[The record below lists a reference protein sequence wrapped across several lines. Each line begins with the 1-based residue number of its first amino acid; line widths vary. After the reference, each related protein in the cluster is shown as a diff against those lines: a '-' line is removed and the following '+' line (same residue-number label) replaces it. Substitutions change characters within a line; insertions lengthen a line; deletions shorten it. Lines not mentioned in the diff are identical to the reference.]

1 MKKFSVLISVLVCAG
16 IVLCLSSCGG
26 SGSEDETTTNYS
38 YVPQGS
44 EGTTATGENAPGD
57 KINIDK
63 SWQKNFSAEYEYYNP
78 EQSLVTMK
86 IKEKKSQNAFTVEY
100 VDTKSIL
107 YYKADGNNTD
117 YYVLIDNQEQQAHSV
132 LENKPFS
139 SLSSMFMKL
148 TEIDKDLPSQSN
160 VLYMYDEEVAGRP
173 CHKYIQRAYSGGKL
187 TQSVYVWIDKEYGFA
202 AKCEAYDEEN
212 IMTVMWRLNSFRTG
226 KLTDEDVFI
235 DLSQYNFTEE
245 TGGTVG

>member
-1 MKKFSVLISVLVCAG
+1 MKNFRIIISALLCA
-16 IVLCLSSCGG
+16 VTLLCFVSCGT
-26 SGSEDETTTNYS
+26 SGNEGETTTNYN
-38 YVPQGS
+38 YMPQGA
-44 EGTTATGENAPGD
+44 EGTTAQGQNSPGD

-78 EQSLVTMK
+78 EQSLATMK
-86 IKEKKSQNAFTVEY
+86 IKEKKSRNAFTVEY
-100 VDTKSIL
+100 VDTNSIL

-117 YYVLIDNQEQQAHSV
+117 YYVIIDGETEQAHSV

-148 TEIDKDLPSQSN
+148 SEVDKDLPSQSN
-160 VLYMYDEEVAGRP
+160 VLYMYDEEVAGRV

-187 TQSVYVWIDKEYGFA
+187 TQSVYVWIDKEFGFA

-212 IMTVMWRLNSFRTG
+212 IMTVMWRLTAFETG
-226 KLTDEDVFI
+226 KLSDSDVFI
-235 DLSQYNFTEE
+235 DVSQYTFKE
-245 TGGTVG
+245 TGGVAVG

>member
-1 MKKFSVLISVLVCAG
+1 MKKYSVIISILLCMG
-16 IVLCLSSCGG
+16 ILFCLSACGDG
-26 SGSEDETTTNYS
+26 AAEDETTTNYS
-38 YVPQGS
+38 YVPQGA
-44 EGTTATGENAPGD
+44 EGTTVAGENMPSD
-57 KINIDK
+57 KIAVDK
-63 SWQKNFSAEYEYYNP
+63 SWQRNFSAEYEYYNP
-78 EQSLVTMK
+78 EQSLATMK

-100 VDTKSIL
+100 VDTNSIL

-117 YYVLIDNQEQQAHSV
+117 YYVLIDGETEQAHSV

-148 TEIDKDLPSQSN
+148 TEVDKDLPSQSN

-202 AKCEAYDEEN
+202 AKCEAYDEDN
-212 IMTVMWRLNSFRTG
+212 IMTVMWRLTAFETG
-226 KLTDEDVFI
+226 SLSDSDVFI
-235 DLSQYNFTEE
+235 DLSQYTFAED
-245 TGGTVG
+245 GGVTVG

>member
-1 MKKFSVLISVLVCAG
+1 MRSLRILISVLLCAG
-16 IVLCLSSCGG
+16 IVFCLTCCGG
-26 SGSEDETTTNYS
+26 GTEDETTTNYS

-44 EGTTATGENAPGD
+44 EGTTDGGQNTPGD
-57 KINIDK
+57 TINVDK

-78 EQSLVTMK
+78 EQSLATMK

-100 VDTKSIL
+100 VDTNSIL

-117 YYVLIDNQEQQAHSV
+117 YYVLIDGEEQQAHSV

-148 TEIDKDLPSQSN
+148 TEIEKDLPSQSN

-187 TQSVYVWIDKEYGFA
+187 TQSVYVWIDKEFGFA

-212 IMTVMWRLNSFRTG
+212 IMTVMWRLTSFRTG
-226 KLTDEDVFI
+226 ELSDADVFI
-235 DLSQYNFTEE
+235 DLSQYTFAESS
-245 TGGTVG
+245 GGTVG

>member
-1 MKKFSVLISVLVCAG
+1 MKILRVLTSVLLPVIIA
-16 IVLCLSSCGG
+16 LCLACCGG
-26 SGSEDETTTNYS
+26 DVENETTTDYNYI
-38 YVPQGS
+38 PQGF
-44 EGTTATGENAPGD
+44 EGTTQASENAPSD
-57 KINIDK
+57 KISVDK

-78 EQSLVTMK
+78 EQSLATMK

-100 VDTKSIL
+100 VDTNSVL

-117 YYVLIDNQEQQAHSV
+117 YYVLIDGETEQAHSV
-132 LENKPFS
+132 LEDKPFS

-148 TEIDKDLPSQSN
+148 TEVDADLPSQSN

-187 TQSVYVWIDKEYGFA
+187 TQSVYVWIDKEFGFA

-212 IMTVMWRLNSFRTG
+212 IMSVMWRLTAFETG
-226 KLTDEDVFI
+226 KLSDSDVFI
-235 DLSQYNFTEE
+235 DVSRYTFKEA
-245 TGGTVG
+245 GGVTVG